1 MVVVVVVGRGV
12 RCVWGTLKAGG
23 VGGLEEE
30 GRDVVADAAGRR
42 RAAEELPRRGGRG
55 HARGT

>member
-1 MVVVVVVGRGV
+1 MVVVVVVGGGSDV
-12 RCVWGTLKAGG
+12 CVGTLEAGG